1 MAVSNDTHK
10 PRSRRR
16 AEPPPPAVIT
26 VSYAEPGTG
35 APKMAECL
43 KRAWDILLKDP
54 LPCEVAE
61 EVRDA
66 A

>member
-1 MAVSNDTHK
+1 MSNDARK
-10 PRSRRR
+10 PPRNRRR

-35 APKMAECL
+35 APSRAECVA
-43 KRAWDILLKDP
+43 RALDILLKDP

-61 EVRDA
+61 EVREA